1 MKKLILTL
9 SMGTICMFCL
19 SIGGYSQVQIKVGPE
34 AGFGLSTIT
43 YKNDSYHPT
52 YFGVNAQF
60 GAGAEVKIVDK
71 FALRPSLLVRYQGCV
86 NTDDLGDGNTTISL
100 TTITLPITAVFRH
113 EFKNGSNFFVG
124 AGPSIGYALS
134 GKVKDDAGSESI
146 KFGSSDDKMKPF
158 ELGVNGK
165 LGFQFKNNLFMQ
177 FYGNIGLNNRSN
189 VTTNGMVFKAHDVWG
204 FGIGYLFGGK

>member
-177 FYGNIGLNNRSN
+177 F
-189 VTTNGMVFKAHDVWG
+189 MVILV
-204 FGIGYLFGGK
+204 